1 MSDHIVVERR
11 DAVATVI
18 LNRPESHNAINVAM
32 YGDLPD
38 VVRDLDTD
46 PTVKVVV
53 LRGAGTRS
61 FASGADISEFEAER
75 SDAVKAKAYNEK
87 VAAAEHA
94 IEELTKPSIAMI
106 HGYCI
111 GGGAGLAL
119 ACDLRFADRSAKFAI
134 TPAKLGLVYSLEST
148 KRMVDLVGTLA
159 HQVGPLRRSPD
170 PRRPRLRAR
179 SLRRGRRRGRPRGAD
194 LRLRGDGVQPRPV
207 QRARRQGHGRQ
218 GRRGTGARR
227 RRHHRPAQLV
237 VRHRGLHRRRPG
249 VHGQAI
255 PQLHL
260 VLT

>member
-32 YGDLPD
+32 YGELPE
-38 VVRDLDTD
+38 VVRSLDAD
-46 PTVKVVV
+46 PTVKVIVM
-53 LRGAGTRS
+53 RGAGTRS

-119 ACDLRFADRSAKFAI
+119 ACDIRFADRAAKFAI
-134 TPAKLGLVYSLEST
+134 TPAKLGLVYSLESS
-148 KRMVDLVGTLA
+148 KRMVDLVGPSRTKWILYSGQQIPA
-159 HQVGPLRRSPD
+159 DRAYELGLFDEVVDAEDLEGLTYDFADTVCSRAQFSVRAGKVMVDKVVAGQVRD
-170 PRRPRLRAR
+170 DEATI
-179 SLRRGRRRGRPRGAD
+179 D
-194 LRLRGDGVQPRPV
+194 LRNSSFDTQDFTEGVQAFMAKRPPNF
-207 QRARRQGHGRQ
+207 
-218 GRRGTGARR
+218 TWS
-227 RRHHRPAQLV
+227 
-237 VRHRGLHRRRPG
+237 
-249 VHGQAI
+249 
-255 PQLHL
+255 
-260 VLT
+260 

>member
-1 MSDHIVVERR
+1 MSDHLVVERR

-38 VVRDLDTD
+38 VVRSLDAD
-46 PTVKVVV
+46 PTVKVIVM
-53 LRGAGTRS
+53 RGAGTRS

-119 ACDLRFADRSAKFAI
+119 ACDIRFADRAAKFAI
-134 TPAKLGLVYSLEST
+134 TPAKLGLVYSLESS
-148 KRMVDLVGTLA
+148 KRMVDLVGPSRTKWILYSGQQIPA
-159 HQVGPLRRSPD
+159 DRAYELGLFDEVVDADDLEELTYGFADTVCSRAQFSVRAGKVMVDKVVAGQVRDDEASIDLRNSSFDTEDFTEGVQAFMAKRSPNFTW
-170 PRRPRLRAR
+170 
-179 SLRRGRRRGRPRGAD
+179 S
-194 LRLRGDGVQPRPV
+194 
-207 QRARRQGHGRQ
+207 
-218 GRRGTGARR
+218 
-227 RRHHRPAQLV
+227 
-237 VRHRGLHRRRPG
+237 
-249 VHGQAI
+249 
-255 PQLHL
+255 
-260 VLT
+260 

>member
-1 MSDHIVVERR
+1 MSDHLVVERR

-38 VVRDLDTD
+38 VVGALDAD
-46 PTVKVVV
+46 PTVKVIVM
-53 LRGAGTRS
+53 RGAGTRS

-119 ACDLRFADRSAKFAI
+119 ACDIRFADRAAKFAI
-134 TPAKLGLVYSLEST
+134 TPAKLGLVYSLESS
-148 KRMVDLVGTLA
+148 KRMVDLVGPSRTKWILYSGLQIPA
-159 HQVGPLRRSPD
+159 DRAYELGLFDEVVDADDLEELTYGFADTVCSRAQFSVRAGKVMVDKVVGGQVRDDDATIDLRNSSFDTEDFTEGVQAFMAKRSPNFTW
-170 PRRPRLRAR
+170 
-179 SLRRGRRRGRPRGAD
+179 S
-194 LRLRGDGVQPRPV
+194 
-207 QRARRQGHGRQ
+207 
-218 GRRGTGARR
+218 
-227 RRHHRPAQLV
+227 
-237 VRHRGLHRRRPG
+237 
-249 VHGQAI
+249 
-255 PQLHL
+255 
-260 VLT
+260 